1 MSDATKAKDIQVEF
15 KLDSKKRSP
24 VSLTARLRL
33 NTYPSITMAHHVSK
47 KAESSAV
54 EVTSNDI
61 CKEVGQKQKKIF
73 TTRKKGQEDFDVTAT
88 VDGGGKLTFKG
99 FSSNPT
105 YNFSAFNVSISDTGV
120 ASYSGMDVLNYS
132 IYPAIDDANI
142 RSIKPDLTDK
152 TSLVDIILE
161 VESKIYGNWSEEAYE
176 EKTEDQKHNAIK
188 CHEFNTEFRSYFIEL
203 LEASRDTIGWDKIG
217 DYMKELAGLGE
228 KLKERIWTILANAS
242 GSFSVVIQQL
252 CSEFQLLYV
261 PEWNKPGKLVN
272 RNKLFDNP
280 ENLKLDIVALAM
292 SGGASQGLLPTR
304 FVAVQP
310 VAYDSTNNIRSIDS
324 PTLDY
329 IACPKELQEGGTA
342 IQRRGPLWLPY
353 DAANYNSTAKAP
365 KDGSAPKKKK
375 GPVINAAKEQVQKA
389 ADETKKREEVM
400 GNALY
405 EWGMSEYLWLSLASS
420 VASVT
425 IPLDFRIQPG
435 KRYTVQNSKGKP
447 LFSGYLIA
455 ITHSVTTESKGQAL
469 TTLDFSHIM
478 AGDFK
483 LPGIP

>member
-1 MSDATKAKDIQVEF
+1 MSTANKAKDIQVEF

-24 VSLTARLRL
+24 VSLTAQLRL
-33 NTYPSITMAHHVSK
+33 NTYPSITMAHHVGK
-47 KAESSAV
+47 RAESSAV
-54 EVTSNDI
+54 EVTSEDI

-73 TTRKKGQEDFDVTAT
+73 TTRKKGQEDFDVKAT
-88 VDGGGKLTFKG
+88 VDGGGELTFKG
-99 FSSNPT
+99 FSANPT
-105 YNFSAFNVSISDTGV
+105 YNFSAFNVTTSDVGI
-120 ASYSGMDVLNYS
+120 ASYAGMDVLNYS
-132 IYPAIDDANI
+132 IYPAVDDANI

-161 VESKIYGNWSEEAYE
+161 VESKIYGNWNEEAYE
-176 EKTEDQKHNAIK
+176 EKTGDQKHNAIK

-203 LEASRDTIGWDKIG
+203 LEASRDTIGWDRIG
-217 DYMKELAGLGE
+217 DYMKELEELGE

-261 PEWNKPGKLVN
+261 PEWDKPGKLVN
-272 RNKLFDNP
+272 RNKLFDDP

-292 SGGASQGLLPTR
+292 SGGSSQGLLPTR

-310 VAYDSTNNIRSIDS
+310 VNYDSVNNIRALTSN
-324 PTLDY
+324 TLDY
-329 IACPKELQEGGTA
+329 IAYPKELQEGGTA
-342 IQRRGPLWLPY
+342 ILRRGPMWLPY
-353 DAANYNSTAKAP
+353 DAANYNNTAKAP
-365 KDGSAPKKKK
+365 TDGSAPRSSQ
-375 GPVINAAKEQVQKA
+375 GPVINSAVEHVQRA
-389 ADETKKREEVM
+389 NEETKRSEEVL
-400 GNALY
+400 GDALY
-405 EWGMSEYLWLSLASS
+405 EWGMSEYLWLYLASS

-455 ITHSVTTESKGQAL
+455 ITHSVTTENKGQAL

>member
-1 MSDATKAKDIQVEF
+1 MSTANKAKDIQVEF
-15 KLDSKKRSP
+15 NLDSKKRSP
-24 VSLTARLRL
+24 VSLTAQLRL
-33 NTYPSITMAHHVSK
+33 NTYPSITMAHHVGK
-47 KAESSAV
+47 RAESSAV
-54 EVTSNDI
+54 EVTSEDI

-73 TTRKKGQEDFDVTAT
+73 TTRKKGQEDFDVKAT
-88 VDGGGKLTFKG
+88 VDGGGELTFKG
-99 FSSNPT
+99 FSANPT
-105 YNFSAFNVSISDTGV
+105 YNFSAFNVTTSDVGI
-120 ASYSGMDVLNYS
+120 ASYAGMDVLNYS
-132 IYPAIDDANI
+132 IYPATDDANI

-161 VESKIYGNWSEEAYE
+161 VESTIYGNWNEEAYE
-176 EKTEDQKHNAIK
+176 EKTGDQKHNAIK

-203 LEASRDTIGWDKIG
+203 LEASRDTIGWDRMG
-217 DYMKELAGLGE
+217 DYMKELEELGE

-261 PEWNKPGKLVN
+261 PEWDKPGKLVN

-292 SGGASQGLLPTR
+292 SGGSSQGLLPTR

-310 VAYDSTNNIRSIDS
+310 VNYDSVNNIRALTSD
-324 PTLDY
+324 TLDY
-329 IACPKELQEGGTA
+329 IACPRELQEGGTA
-342 IQRRGPLWLPY
+342 ILRRGPMWLPY
-353 DAANYNSTAKAP
+353 DAANYNNTAKAP
-365 KDGSAPKKKK
+365 TDGSAPRNRQ
-375 GPVINAAKEQVQKA
+375 GPVINTAVEQVQRA
-389 ADETKKREEVM
+389 SEETKRREEVI
-400 GNALY
+400 GDALY

-455 ITHSVTTESKGQAL
+455 ITHSVTTENKGQAL